1 MANVYTRDS
10 QWIKRAFVMPDTAG
24 DNEYKS
30 RRYFSTA
37 AIKFTDSSIGG
48 NTVINPPYQFT
59 ESADIPI
66 PGIFKGNIS
75 GDPAMEGQ
83 GPYYSEAIDDNMQQ
97 VHCRMGVAKHNSL
110 TRFFGNLY
118 DTDAGR
124 LARTGRTFDPAFLLG
139 RAAGFVI
146 SIIFW
151 PIMAVQ
157 LAAAG
162 IRMLLGHPTTKF
174 YYLKPTMPVYWNA
187 VTYIVNQITVNKG
200 IVPRFMDDRERS
212 ETGERN
218 YGYSSEEMAEFS
230 KLLPDIFEKDGSVNV
245 YAVSNRAQR
254 IARKVYL
261 KMSEA
266 MRTHG
271 SLLEAINAV
280 YGQKYTDVK
289 PPPLLTA
296 EGSNEKSYMQ
306 MYFENGGGNA
316 NDPSLS
322 ATNKGEVSK
331 PASTLGAAIQ
341 EAQEA
346 PKSQTT
352 QTTTSSS
359 DPTEQA
365 AVADNGTGRDNSG
378 EYEIVVEPVL
388 DANGVE
394 TAESVQSRTSMF
406 TRFGEFFTSELDNGG
421 AFFSFRPDYA
431 GPVQESF
438 SNSFGR
444 SEIQSTLNSISS
456 KARSARFN
464 FANGNL
470 AGGLVNEVVNAIG
483 GFIGGTIEQFG
494 VQGLHVL
501 AGNAFTDIPM
511 VWEEATA
518 NLPTANYTI
527 RLGGPYGNP
536 MSQLIDIDI
545 PLACF
550 LAMALPRATGPQTYA
565 SPFLLEYYDRGRSQS
580 RLACVSALSLNRGV
594 GNLGFTDNW
603 RALAVEV
610 NLTIMPLDSI
620 VAMPITTGL
629 TFNPSKIMFSEDTAF
644 TDYLNVLSGMGMQ
657 DQIYAYNKWKLNIS
671 RSLQNFDSFFSAAHF
686 ASFASDMSFIPTRL
700 AGQILRGTGLF
711 GFNGTIR
718 N

>member
-1 MANVYTRDS
+1 MANVYARDT
-10 QWIKRAFVMPDTAG
+10 QWIKRAFIMPDSSG
-24 DNEYKS
+24 ENEYKS
-30 RRYFSTA
+30 RRFFSTA
-37 AIKFTDSSIGG
+37 SIKFTDSSVGG

-59 ESADIPI
+59 ESADIPL
-66 PGIFKGNIS
+66 PGIFRGEVS
-75 GDPAMEGQ
+75 GDPVMHGQ

-124 LARTGRTFDPAFLLG
+124 LARTGRTFDPFFLLG
-139 RAAGFVI
+139 RAAGFVV

-151 PIMAVQ
+151 PIMAIQ

-174 YYLKPTMPVYWNA
+174 YYLKPTMPIFWNA
-187 VTYIVNQITVNKG
+187 ATYIVNQLTVNKG
-200 IVPRFMDDRERS
+200 IVPRFMDDREQS
-212 ETGERN
+212 QTGERN
-218 YGYSSEEMAEFS
+218 YGYSASEMEEFS
-230 KLLPDIFEKDGSVNV
+230 KILPDIFEKDGSINV
-245 YAVSNRAQR
+245 YAVANRAQR

-261 KMSEA
+261 NMENA

-271 SLLEAINAV
+271 SLLEAINAI
-280 YGQKYTDVK
+280 YGQRYVDQK
-289 PPPLLTA
+289 PPNLLSR
-296 EGSNEKSYMQ
+296 EGDESPSYMQ
-306 MYFENGGGNA
+306 MYFEKGGGNA
-316 NDPSLS
+316 NDPSI
-322 ATNKGEVSK
+322 AGGNKGEVGK
-331 PASTLGAAIQ
+331 VPTTLGAAID
-341 EAQEA
+341 EAQEK
-346 PKSQTT
+346 PKEATTPTQQTQST
-352 QTTTSSS
+352 
-359 DPTEQA
+359 DPTSKIPAQ
-365 AVADNGTGRDNSG
+365 DGTGRSNSG
-378 EYEIVVEPVL
+378 EYEVILEPVM
-388 DANGVE
+388 DESGTETSESIAN
-394 TAESVQSRTSMF
+394 RTNAF
-406 TRFGEFFTSELDNGG
+406 ERFGEFFTSELDHGG

-438 SNSFGR
+438 SNSFGQ
-444 SEIQSTLNSISS
+444 SEIQSTMNSLSS
-456 KARSARFN
+456 KARNARFN
-464 FANGNL
+464 FADGNL
-470 AGGLVNEVVNAIG
+470 AGGLMNEVLDAVK
-483 GFIGGTIEQFG
+483 GFIGGTLEQFS

-511 VWEEATA
+511 VWESATA

-536 MSQLIDIDI
+536 ISQLIDIDI

-550 LAMALPRATGPQTYA
+550 LAMGLPRATGPQSYT
-565 SPFLLEYYDRGRSQS
+565 SPFFLEYYDRGRSQS
-580 RLACVSALSLNRGV
+580 RLACVSALSFNRGV

-610 NLTIMPLDSI
+610 NLTIMPLDTI

-629 TFNPSKIMFSEDTAF
+629 TFNPTKIMFSEDSAF

-671 RSLQNFDSFFSAAHF
+671 RALQNFDTFFSAAHF
-686 ASFASDMSFIPTRL
+686 ASFASDIMPVRL
-700 AGQILRGTGLF
+700 AGQIMRGTGTF